1 MLIYD
6 PTVDPYHCAIRVLAI
21 MGYGASSEL
30 PVDTVRIAD
39 YYLAYPAKV
48 AEIRLPN
55 NHRGIRKPSKSLA
68 TPYRNPLEAKST
80 FERMR
85 PIFQAALSC
94 LVAAGF
100 LDAEK
105 LKRGLVSKGDV
116 ALPNDLSLAVSGFL
130 DRQSLV
136 REFVIKELTTI
147 PLLGGNGLKDRSG
160 LMEHRYD
167 PA

>member
-6 PTVDPYHCAIRVLAI
+6 PTVDPYHCAIRILAI
-21 MGYGASSEL
+21 IEHGATSEL
-30 PVDTVRIAD
+30 HVDSVRIAD
-39 YYLAYPAKV
+39 YYLAYPSKV
-48 AEIRLPN
+48 ADIRLPN
-55 NHRGIRKPSKSLA
+55 HQRGIRKQSKLLA
-68 TPYRNPLEAKST
+68 TPYRNPFEAKST

-94 LVAAGF
+94 LVAAGY

-105 LKRGLVSKGDV
+105 LKRGLVARGAS
-116 ALPNDLSLAVSGFL
+116 LPDDLSVAVSGFL
-130 DRQSLV
+130 VRQSLI

-147 PLLGGNGLKDRSG
+147 PLLGANGLKDRSG
-160 LMEHRYD
+160 LLEYRYD